1 MSQSI
6 PSTTP
11 RRFIPA
17 CASLL
22 LALAACGG
30 GGGGGG
36 GGGNGGSVTPP
47 VVVTPP
53 PTQGPARGIT
63 VLAGQPGGLGTA
75 DGPVGRFGNLSAL
88 AMDRSGVI
96 YVGDVYNNAGTVRT
110 VSLGTGGDAMVTTY
124 AHGDPGPPTAIAV
137 DASGSLLAMIGNR
150 IVRLAP
156 NGSQALL
163 AGAWI
168 DGTADG
174 QGEQARFSSPKAM
187 LIDEA
192 GLLWVADG
200 QAIRTV
206 TAGGEVRTHR
216 AATAALTDGSVVRS
230 PTGLAF
236 DNAGNLVI
244 AVAGAPVRKMTPA
257 GARLD
262 TALNAT
268 SVAGDRNGNLYGF
281 DQCALYKA
289 DAGGRV
295 GLLAGA
301 PTRRGAVDGPGA
313 EASFGADWACDG
325 RIMMD
330 VAGNVLVSD
339 TINGALRK
347 VTPAGVVGTVA
358 GKAAQPGLVDGTGS
372 AARFRNPDIP
382 ELVFDNKDSLYLI
395 QEGKL
400 RKVSRAGAVSTV
412 DLPKSDAGGHPL
424 SYLVGGLAYQGRLVA
439 MADRV
444 LYEIGDNGSLRA
456 LAGSPVVPHFTDGTG
471 TQAGFSDLIREAAR
485 DGNGNLY
492 LLEDYAHRGPDG
504 WTDWAETRI
513 RKVTPGGVVTTVYAV
528 PHEDKRPQPWRV
540 WADRQGNVFTLGAP
554 DAVLRIATDGST
566 STVATGLPLGIS
578 LTVDADGKLTMIT
591 EQGQPATVEKI
602 GPAGQRQLVAGRRD
616 QIGLIT
622 GDLPGSMNL
631 LYGVAVDDQG
641 VVYVLTENA
650 VVKIVP

>member
-1 MSQSI
+1 MKFRQRLPI
-6 PSTTP
+6 
-11 RRFIPA
+11 

-22 LALAACGG
+22 CALAACGG
-30 GGGGGG
+30 GGGG
-36 GGGNGGSVTPP
+36 NGASPTPP
-47 VVVTPP
+47 VATPP
-53 PTQGPARGIT
+53 PAQGPARGIS
-63 VLAGQPGGLGTA
+63 VLAGMPGGFGTA

-88 AMDRSGVI
+88 SIDRNGVI

-110 VSLGTGGDAMVTTY
+110 VSLGTSGDATVATY
-124 AHGDPGPPTAIAV
+124 AHGDPGPPTAIAI
-137 DASGSLLAMIGNR
+137 DASGKLLAMIGNR

-156 NGSQALL
+156 NGSQTLL

-192 GLLWVADG
+192 GLIWVADG
-200 QAIRTV
+200 QSIRTV
-206 TAGGEVRTHR
+206 TAGGEVRTHA
-216 AATAALTDGSVVRS
+216 AATAALTDAGVVRS

-244 AVAGAPVRKMTPA
+244 AVAGAPVRKVTPA

-268 SVAGDRNGNLYGF
+268 SVAADRNGNLYGF
-281 DQCALYKA
+281 DQCVLYKA
-289 DAGGRV
+289 DTGGRV

-301 PTRRGAVDGPGA
+301 PTRRGAADGPGA
-313 EASFGADWACDG
+313 EASFGAAWACDG
-325 RIMMD
+325 RIVMD
-330 VAGNVLVSD
+330 SAGNVLVSD
-339 TINGALRK
+339 TLNGVLRK
-347 VTPAGVVGTVA
+347 VTPAGVVSTVA
-358 GKAAQPGLVDGTGS
+358 GKAAQPGLVDGAGS
-372 AARFRNPDIP
+372 AARFTQPDQP
-382 ELVFDNKDSLYLI
+382 ELVFDGKDSLYLI

-400 RKVSRAGAVSTV
+400 RKVSRTGAVSSV
-412 DLPKSDAGGHPL
+412 DLPKIDAGGHPL
-424 SYLVGGLAYQGRLVA
+424 TYLVGGLAYQGSLVA
-439 MADRV
+439 LGGGV
-444 LYEIGDNGSLRA
+444 LYQVGDNGSLRA
-456 LAGSPVVPHFTDGTG
+456 LAGSPAVPYFTDGTG
-471 TQAGFSDLIREAAR
+471 NQAGFSDDIRQAAR

-492 LLEDYAHRGPDG
+492 LLELYAHRSPLDG
-504 WTDWAETRI
+504 RTDWIETRI
-513 RKVTPGGVVTTVYAV
+513 RKVTPGGVVTTLYAV

-540 WADRQGNVFTLGAP
+540 WADRQGNVFTLAAP

-566 STVATGLPLGIS
+566 STVATGLPLGVS
-578 LTVDADGKLTMIT
+578 LAVDADGKLTMIT

-622 GDLPGSMNL
+622 ADLPGSLNL